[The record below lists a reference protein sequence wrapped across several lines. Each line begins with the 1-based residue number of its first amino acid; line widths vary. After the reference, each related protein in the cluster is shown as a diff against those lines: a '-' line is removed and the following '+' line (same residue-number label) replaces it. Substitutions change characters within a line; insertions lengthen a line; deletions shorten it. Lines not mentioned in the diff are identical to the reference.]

1 MSKTRAELIERALFN
16 MGVLAV
22 GQTIQPEDVAKMD
35 GYVDPTVDLLAGLQ
49 IYYVQDA
56 GSAGPTGG
64 DIDDA
69 IFFPLADYL
78 AMKAAVGFNL
88 AGDAKLTALGIQAED
103 NLRTLAAPGRALRTL
118 RVDAALQSKRYGM
131 TLSRFLSGG

>member
-16 MGVLAV
+16 MGILAV
-22 GQTIQPEDVAKMD
+22 GQVISAEDVQKMD
-35 GYVDPTVDLLAGLQ
+35 GYVDPTVSLLSGLQ
-49 IYYVQDA
+49 IYYVADA

-64 DIDDA
+64 DIENEA
-69 IFFPLADYL
+69 FFPLADYL

-103 NLRTLAAPGRALRTL
+103 NLRTISAPARALRTL
-118 RVDAALQSKRYGM
+118 RVDAALQTRRYGM
-131 TLSRFLSGG
+131 TLARFLSGG